1 MAVTPRGYGAHM
13 VTWHEIEQAEPVFA
27 ADVRERFDADKHK
40 FLATLRAD
48 GAPRISGIETIF
60 AHGELWLGMMT
71 GSRKALDLRRDPRFA
86 LHSASSAP
94 PDDPSAWAGDA
105 KLSGVAVEVADPAER
120 ARGLG
125 AMGDAGEAFP
135 EAHVFRLDIREVV
148 HTRVGDPA
156 DHLLIRFWSEEAGL
170 REIRRA

>member
-1 MAVTPRGYGAHM
+1 MASWSDLERDAR
-13 VTWHEIEQAEPVFA
+13 AFA
-27 ADVRERFDADKHK
+27 DDVKDRFDADKHK

-48 GAPRISGIETIF
+48 GAPRISGIETTF

-71 GSRKALDLRRDPRFA
+71 GSRKAQDLRRDPRFA

-94 PDDPSAWAGDA
+94 PDNPSAWAGDA
-105 KLSGVAVEVADPAER
+105 KLSGIAVEVTDPADR

-125 AMGDAGEAFP
+125 AMGEPGEAFP
-135 EAHVFRLDIREVV
+135 EAHVFRLEIREAV

-156 DHLLIRFWSEEAGL
+156 DHLLIRFWNERDGL